1 MLIGLGQKA
10 PQRASGLDSP
20 RPRTT
25 TLPADRGRLTWS
37 LSLQRN
43 VVSPLSPWTPVRESE
58 PQGKPLGQRV
68 KDEGESE
75 RHPVIGWIGAV
86 PFRATSPRAQA
97 SRLPSGLADDLFRPF
112 GQGTFADDGL

>member
-10 PQRASGLDSP
+10 PQRASGLYTP

-25 TLPADRGRLTWS
+25 TLPADRGRLTGS

-43 VVSPLSPWTPVRESE
+43 VVSPLSPWTPVQESE

-75 RHPVIGWIGAV
+75 RHPVIGWIGAA